1 MGVESANGLV
11 PYGGAMML
19 TGLVLGLA
27 ATWVEVQ
34 RKSKAEALAMDY
46 APKGDGRWQ
55 CDQFPPALSSSS
67 LTA

>member
-1 MGVESANGLV
+1 
-11 PYGGAMML
+11 MML

-55 CDQFPPALSSSS
+55 
-67 LTA
+67 